1 MLLRTFTAALLIS
14 WALSCAA
21 LCPENVTVSCEKLM
35 IMAQWDCKEQH
46 PETYFTVTIL
56 SSNQPLFVTTTKET
70 KWDLTSTLW
79 TRKYFLR
86 TNLYVS
92 VTAMRGRTESGKMKS
107 NTFSFNTKYDT
118 DLKCLLEFP
127 PVTLVVN
134 ESRAVVMFRNPFRFY
149 KEIHQAYS
157 GSNFNLTFSVNFGR
171 NVDRD
176 AFCIKNEPTCTAEG
190 MFPKGENCVTLR
202 GLLVDQNRMYS
213 IQMNQTQKICA
224 PERTLC
230 PENVMVSCEN
240 LIIMARWDCE
250 GQQPETSFKVKI
262 SSIYM
267 GVLHEVI
274 TKDNEYDLSHVVWK
288 SKEICL
294 SFLYVTVTALHGG
307 NESTEIKSKSFSFNT
322 QETVYANCLL
332 EFPPATLVVNESRA
346 VVTFPNP
353 FLFYKEINQV
363 YKESD
368 FQLIFSVNFGE
379 NVVNTTL
386 CSKAE
391 PTCTA
396 EVMFPE
402 GEENCVTLE
411 GLLVDE
417 NEVDGIQINQ
427 TQKICASE
435 RNGSP
440 ALLHPVLHLERCFA
454 VVWPL
459 TTISLWVLG
468 FIHL

>member
-1 MLLRTFTAALLIS
+1 
-14 WALSCAA
+14 
-21 LCPENVTVSCEKLM
+21 
-35 IMAQWDCKEQH
+35 
-46 PETYFTVTIL
+46 
-56 SSNQPLFVTTTKET
+56 
-70 KWDLTSTLW
+70 
-79 TRKYFLR
+79 
-86 TNLYVS
+86 
-92 VTAMRGRTESGKMKS
+92 
-107 NTFSFNTKYDT
+107 
-118 DLKCLLEFP
+118 
-127 PVTLVVN
+127 
-134 ESRAVVMFRNPFRFY
+134 
-149 KEIHQAYS
+149 
-157 GSNFNLTFSVNFGR
+157 
-171 NVDRD
+171 
-176 AFCIKNEPTCTAEG
+176 
-190 MFPKGENCVTLR
+190 
-202 GLLVDQNRMYS
+202 
-213 IQMNQTQKICA
+213 
-224 PERTLC
+224 
-230 PENVMVSCEN
+230 MVSCEN

-379 NVVNTTL
+379 NVDRDAL
-386 CSKAE
+386 CIKTE

-396 EVMFPE
+396 EGMFPK
-402 GEENCVTLE
+402 GEENCVTLR

-417 NEVDGIQINQ
+417 NRIDSIQMNQ
-427 TQKICASE
+427 TQKIC
-435 RNGSP
+435 SP
-440 ALLHPVLHLERCFA
+440 EIQDEGFILLIALLFVFGVILSVAIIAICKVRAWTTKSPPLPKPLDFKKNLSYKDNFDGEISAVSIYKSPEKVIDEDVCRVPLQHKESKDPSSVSGNNLIDGNSSVSSTKTETLSMSLEDYNDDDEEEEYRSPYESREPVLCQDMGDGDI
-454 VVWPL
+454 VI
-459 TTISLWVLG
+459 TYTG
-468 FIHL
+468 T

>member
-14 WALSCAA
+14 WGL
-21 LCPENVTVSCEKLM
+21 
-35 IMAQWDCKEQH
+35 
-46 PETYFTVTIL
+46 
-56 SSNQPLFVTTTKET
+56 
-70 KWDLTSTLW
+70 
-79 TRKYFLR
+79 
-86 TNLYVS
+86 
-92 VTAMRGRTESGKMKS
+92 
-107 NTFSFNTKYDT
+107 
-118 DLKCLLEFP
+118 
-127 PVTLVVN
+127 
-134 ESRAVVMFRNPFRFY
+134 SRA
-149 KEIHQAYS
+149 A
-157 GSNFNLTFSVNFGR
+157 
-171 NVDRD
+171 
-176 AFCIKNEPTCTAEG
+176 
-190 MFPKGENCVTLR
+190 
-202 GLLVDQNRMYS
+202 
-213 IQMNQTQKICA
+213 
-224 PERTLC
+224 LC

-379 NVVNTTL
+379 NISVYSFQAPCPENVMVSCENLKIMARWDCKERHPETSFRVKILSYNKVLHEDITKDSEYDLSHVVWKSKDICLSFLYVAVTALHGGNESEEAKSNTFSFSTPKTVLTL
-386 CSKAE
+386 CLLE
-391 PTCTA
+391 
-396 EVMFPE
+396 FPPVSLVVEKKRAVVKFPNPFRFYKEIKDE
-402 GEENCVTLE
+402 GFI
-411 GLLVDE
+411 LL
-417 NEVDGIQINQ
+417 I
-427 TQKICASE
+427 
-435 RNGSP
+435 
-440 ALLHPVLHLERCFA
+440 ALLFVFGVILSVAIIAICKVRAWTTKSPPLPKPLDFKKNLSYKDNFDGEISAVSIYKSPEKVIDEDVCRVPLQHKESKDPSSVSGNNLIDGNSSVSSTKTETLSMSLEDYNDDDEEEEYRSPYESREPVLCQDMGDGDI
-454 VVWPL
+454 VI
-459 TTISLWVLG
+459 TYTG
-468 FIHL
+468 T